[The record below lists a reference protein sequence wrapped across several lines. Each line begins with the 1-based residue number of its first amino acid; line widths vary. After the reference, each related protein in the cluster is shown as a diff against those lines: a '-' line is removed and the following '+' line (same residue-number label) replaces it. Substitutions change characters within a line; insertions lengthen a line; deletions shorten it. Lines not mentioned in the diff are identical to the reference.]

1 MLFALSA
8 ASAEGLLHFRSFC
21 SSTDHVV
28 TTMFAASR
36 GLTIVILLI
45 VTEMR
50 RVIRHVRGVLCTS
63 STFINDASL
72 STTPGS
78 YFGIYRFFYS

>member
-8 ASAEGLLHFRSFC
+8 ASAEGLLHYRSFC

-28 TTMFAASR
+28 TMFVASR